1 MTPTEAD
8 ALAKRIIN
16 TWRGGPPLREWIDTL
31 QPLDAGTAGTA
42 YIRLRGT
49 SDQAP
54 TIARYTA
61 VYASLHTKPSSDTTH
76 TCERCTDGW
85 QTLEYENNGRTYRGS
100 HPCPCPTGQRN
111 QHVYNTIRGT
121 A

>member
-1 MTPTEAD
+1 MTPAEAD

-61 VYASLHTKPSSDTTH
+61 VYASLHTKPPNDTTH

-85 QTLEYENNGRTYRGS
+85 ITTDYTNNNRPYRGVIL
-100 HPCPCPTGQRN
+100 CTCTTGQRN
-111 QHVYNTIRGT
+111 RHVYSTIRGP